1 MNKITLTLL
10 TLLLAGFASCSK
22 WLDVQP
28 ETEVDRDVLLSTAE
42 GFEEAL
48 LGVYSRGTADDLYGK
63 ELTIGTPEVL
73 AQHYTISSQDPLRY
87 QQTSLF
93 EYGDGDFINRKDKIW
108 KGLYHAIA
116 NCNLILAQLDDNDN
130 LFAPGIYELIKGE
143 ALALRAYLH
152 FDVLRLF
159 APSPASNAGAEGI
172 PYVTTYTKNTT
183 PMGTVTAVLDSVVED
198 LLAARALLENDPI
211 RDASY
216 IVGYPVESVTGL
228 NTEEL
233 SNNLFLQNRR
243 HRMNYFAV
251 CGTLARVYLYQGDKG
266 NALLQA
272 LDVIEADKFPWT
284 TMEDFLAVD
293 ARDKDRILYKELI
306 FGWYIPNKNDTYNAD
321 WFRESTSGM
330 YIDQSVNQAF
340 YETATVG
347 SNDQRYRQWYS
358 SISQNNNLLSII
370 TKYRRNNLSD
380 AQDANRHYLMAPA
393 IRLSELYYIAAECA
407 YPTDPMAAAA
417 YIDAVRIQRGIG
429 EPLTVADEAG
439 FTEELLK
446 EYRKELLAEGQVFYA
461 YKRLNHGI
469 PNQNGT
475 TIAPSDA
482 VFVLPLPDDEI
493 IYGNR

>member
-1 MNKITLTLL
+1 MNRITLSLL
-10 TLLLAGFASCSK
+10 IILLAGFTSCNK
-22 WLDVQP
+22 WLDIQP

-48 LGVYSRGTADDLYGK
+48 LGVYSRGTEDNLYGK

-73 AQHYTISSQDPLRY
+73 AQHYTISNQDPLRY
-87 QQTSLF
+87 LQTSHF
-93 EYGDGDFINRKDKIW
+93 EYGDGDFITRKDQIW

-116 NCNLILAQLDDNDN
+116 NCNLILAQIDDNAS

-152 FDVLRLF
+152 FDALRLF
-159 APSPASNAGAEGI
+159 APSPASNADAEGI
-172 PYVTTYTKNTT
+172 PYVTTYSKNTT
-183 PMGTVTAVLDSVVED
+183 PMATVTAVLDSVVQD
-198 LLAARALLENDPI
+198 LQTARTLLENDPI
-211 RDASY
+211 RDAGY
-216 IVGYPVESVTGL
+216 LIGYPGESAAQG
-228 NTEEL
+228 NTEEAN
-233 SNNLFLQNRR
+233 SNLFLQNRR

-266 NALLQA
+266 NALRQA
-272 LDVIEADKFPWT
+272 SAVIDAGKFAWT
-284 TMEDFLAVD
+284 AMEDFLAVD

-306 FGWYIPNKNDTYNAD
+306 FGWYIPDKNDTYNAD

-330 YIDQSVNQAF
+330 YIDQSVNQVF

-358 SISQNNNLLSII
+358 SISQNSNFLLII

-393 IRLSELYYIAAECA
+393 IRLSELYYIAAECT
-407 YPTDPMAAAA
+407 YPTDSAAAAA
-417 YIDAVRIQRGIG
+417 YLDAVRIQRGIG
-429 EPLTVADEAG
+429 EPVTVADEAG

-469 PNQNGT
+469 PAQNGT

-482 VFVLPLPDDEI
+482 IFVLPLPDDEI